1 MSNANNNDDG
11 ILGASSN
18 SGQDSCAN
26 SEVEQCKISDSV
38 VNFPEKHSSHSSS
51 MEQNIPELGSQVELS
66 ACANKVNDT
75 SDSLNTA
82 VSRKVGYAPIK
93 QEFLVPDYKP
103 KLHTEYVSSEVKDKL
118 EDVDISQNHASDPEK
133 RTAVAHE
140 GEPPH
145 KKAKLKGRNKHRP
158 KNERMQDKD
167 KICRSVKENKECR
180 FGDKCKF
187 SHDKEDFVS
196 KKLPELEGPCYIY
209 DTFGHCPY
217 GISCRFAANHIT
229 EDLQNKTNDD
239 IYNKD
244 TARKSINELSSDVRF
259 KLWKRKYDFRRA
271 DQSVKDIQKTFRG
284 WKDSSS
290 SKNTIDNNVVSDKVE
305 TISTAAQIS
314 QSVGDLRGSSNADSI
329 LCVKPTI
336 VSPESQ
342 IGIVEKGS
350 EMSSGATPD
359 VAGKGSEM
367 LPSDDSPAIAEKGP
381 EMLSNGAAIAVA
393 DKSKDLVL
401 PTTQT
406 KVEQTSFGCI
416 TDEEVIRLQPRE
428 IKKID
433 FKNKLYLAPL
443 TTVGNLPF
451 RRICKTFGADIT
463 CGEMALV
470 TQLLQGKQS
479 EWSLIKRH
487 PSEDLFGVQICGS
500 YPDTMTRCAQLLT
513 ETCSIDFID
522 INCGCPIDLIYQKG
536 MGSALMGKV
545 TKLEQICRSM
555 IGVMGNTPLTVKLR
569 TGVFNNKNIAHSI
582 VPRLRDAGVSL
593 VTLHGRSREQ
603 RYTKLADWEY
613 ASQCATAAAPMPVFG
628 NGDILSY
635 EDTNL
640 HFSNHGVSGVMIA
653 RGALIKPWIFTEI
666 KEQRHWDISSG
677 ERFDILKKFANY
689 GLEHWGSDHQGVE
702 NTRRFLLE
710 WLSFLHRYIPVGVL
724 EQLPQR
730 INERPPYYIG
740 RNDLETMMASA
751 NCADW
756 IKISEMLL
764 GPVPPN
770 FLFLPKHKANA
781 YQ

>member
-1 MSNANNNDDG
+1 MSSNAETVTTNANNDSLSLDPCGSIIRENCDDS
-11 ILGASSN
+11 I
-18 SGQDSCAN
+18 DSAVL
-26 SEVEQCKISDSV
+26 ELD
-38 VNFPEKHSSHSSS
+38 SSS
-51 MEQNIPELGSQVELS
+51 TATTTSTTTSSKPAFLIKKEALPASLEQTNPESGGQGLSMCAQVNNGSDCSQITT
-66 ACANKVNDT
+66 T
-75 SDSLNTA
+75 STTTTT
-82 VSRKVGYAPIK
+82 VIKKVGYASIK

-103 KLHTEYVSSEVKDKL
+103 KLQTAYVSSEIKEKL
-118 EDVDISQNHASDPEK
+118 EDAEDSLPDHAGDPEK
-133 RTAVAHE
+133 GAAAGDE

-158 KNERMQDKD
+158 KHERLQDKD
-167 KICRSVKENKECR
+167 RICPAIKENKECR
-180 FGDKCKF
+180 FGDRCKF
-187 SHDKEDFVS
+187 SHDKEDFIS
-196 KKLPELEGPCYIY
+196 KKLPELAGSCYIY

-217 GISCRFAANHIT
+217 GISCRFAANHMT
-229 EDLQNKTNDD
+229 EDFQNKTNEE

-244 TARKSINELSSDVRF
+244 RVSKPINELSFDVRN
-259 KLWKRKYDFRRA
+259 KLWKRKYDFKRA
-271 DQSVKDIQKTFRG
+271 DKVVKDVQKTFRG
-284 WKDSSS
+284 WDDSSS
-290 SKNTIDNNVVSDKVE
+290 GINPTLKNVVNDKIE
-305 TISTAAQIS
+305 AIKTASQIS
-314 QSVGDLRGSSNADSI
+314 QSDTDLIGNSNANNIPPVIEPAVLSQEIHVENRTEI
-329 LCVKPTI
+329 L
-336 VSPESQ
+336 
-342 IGIVEKGS
+342 
-350 EMSSGATPD
+350 SSGAAPADLDKT
-359 VAGKGSEM
+359 AGLK
-367 LPSDDSPAIAEKGP
+367 
-381 EMLSNGAAIAVA
+381 
-393 DKSKDLVL
+393 L
-401 PTTQT
+401 PTHE
-406 KVEQTSFGCI
+406 KAEQRTFGCI
-416 TDEEVIRLQPRE
+416 TDEEIIRLQPGE
-428 IKKID
+428 VKKID

-470 TQLLQGKQS
+470 TQLLKGKQS

-513 ETCSIDFID
+513 ETCSVDFID

-536 MGSALMGKV
+536 MGSALMGKA

-569 TGVFNNKNIAHSI
+569 TGVFDNKNVAHNI
-582 VPRLRDAGVSL
+582 LPRLRDAGVSL

-603 RYTKLADWEY
+603 RYTKLADWDY
-613 ASQCATAAAPMPVFG
+613 AARCAAVASPMPVFG

-635 EDTNL
+635 EEANL
-640 HFSNHGVSGVMIA
+640 HMNNHGVSGVMIA

-677 ERFDILKKFANY
+677 ERFDILRKFTNY

-724 EQLPQR
+724 EQVPQH

-740 RNDLETMMASA
+740 RNDLETLMASA

-764 GPVPPN
+764 GPVPPT
-770 FLFLPKHKANA
+770 FMFLPKHKANA